1 MYTTTFQSISTS
13 TGKSSIDSSEQSI
26 TDNNTLNQTQDLCNS
41 STSGNSRF
49 LFDGFPVMEPL
60 KMALESDDSCD
71 KSSCSEYSL
80 DHEHCDDMDCDYFHK
95 SCAQTF
101 HSGKT
106 QIQKP
111 SLLEASNEN
120 ILPRL
125 HHALQTTEPLSGLIP
140 SNESS
145 QNPPIL
151 GEKEQYLSQRNH
163 SSNPRSPK
171 KKVKVE
177 QKQKKR
183 VSVNKVVI
191 VVPIPSRAE
200 YCSETRQR
208 IWSSAAELYANAAR
222 NTVEFASEGWNWR
235 NVLEEDQMLVHQNNG
250 EFIHPIHL
258 QNVLACMSH
267 ASEHADEQRQL
278 IESLVPSSS
287 LFPPK
292 DTDMVVATSTSSS
305 NVNIVA
311 TSSTTNAVSAQRGKE
326 CRAA

>member
-1 MYTTTFQSISTS
+1 MYTSTFQSISTS

-26 TDNNTLNQTQDLCNS
+26 TDNTLNQSRDLCNS
-41 STSGNSRF
+41 SSYGNPRF

-71 KSSCSEYSL
+71 KSSCSDYSL
-80 DHEHCDDMDCDYFHK
+80 DHEQCEDMDCDYFHK
-95 SCAQTF
+95 RCAQTF
-101 HSGKT
+101 HNRKT
-106 QIQKP
+106 HIQKP

-120 ILPRL
+120 VLPRL
-125 HHALQTTEPLSGLIP
+125 HHALQTTESLAGLVP

-151 GEKEQYLSQRNH
+151 GEKEHHLSHRNH
-163 SSNPRSPK
+163 SFNSRSPK

-287 LFPPK
+287 LFTPK
-292 DTDMVVATSTSSS
+292 DADMVVAKPTSSS

-311 TSSTTNAVSAQRGKE
+311 TSSTTSAVSAQRGKE